1 MSFTDGLQKWES
13 ENPRTIVNSNKS
25 FSINIV
31 SSSVLAPEL
40 FQIKT
45 WLTYLLTQLL
55 TLTHSLTYLLTYYLV
70 TYLLRKDGE
79 KPL

>member
-1 MSFTDGLQKWES
+1 M
-13 ENPRTIVNSNKS
+13 NSSKS

-55 TLTHSLTYLLTYYLV
+55 TLTHSLTYLLTYLV